1 MTSFPSFFPE
11 ISMWCV
17 WTCQDTRG
25 PVAPER
31 RTTSS
36 RVRSS
41 GFTRFAEESVEL
53 FKLSGFL
60 NMCLWLCVCV
70 CSLCRALVW
79 IRDPSIWLEDPWV
92 GMSLASMLPLTPH
105 TCPASLWLVQQVEQ
119 MSDLCVGF
127 NLRTSTKES
136 VSLHLP
142 GLVYPEETKFISNLR
157 DMEQSKQEQFALI
170 PSSIQELEE
179 MLQLCCYNQPK
190 LPRQVRTPAGFRASA
205 TTTVSIH
212 SLHLQ

>member
-1 MTSFPSFFPE
+1 M
-11 ISMWCV
+11 
-17 WTCQDTRG
+17 
-25 PVAPER
+25 
-31 RTTSS
+31 
-36 RVRSS
+36 
-41 GFTRFAEESVEL
+41 SVV
-53 FKLSGFL
+53 
-60 NMCLWLCVCV
+60 VCV

-92 GMSLASMLPLTPH
+92 GMSLASMLPRTPH
-105 TCPASLWLVQQVEQ
+105 TCAASLWLVQQVEQ

-157 DMEQSKQEQFALI
+157 DMEQSQKEEQFALI
-170 PSSIQELEE
+170 PSTIQELEE

-190 LPRQVRTPAGFRASA
+190 LPRQARTRAGFRASA
-205 TTTVSIH
+205 ITTVSIH